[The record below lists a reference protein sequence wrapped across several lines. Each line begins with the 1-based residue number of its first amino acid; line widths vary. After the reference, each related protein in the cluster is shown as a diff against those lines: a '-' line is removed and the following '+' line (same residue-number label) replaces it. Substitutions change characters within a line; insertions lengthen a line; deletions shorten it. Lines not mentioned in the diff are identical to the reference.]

1 MRNSS
6 RLKSSSQSRAQ
17 SQPWQLAKICACGP
31 FEVATSKM
39 GTAITK
45 IVFQPPDP
53 TYSKDPNLI
62 WLNTSEHEV
71 IPAFFIDRDAKFT
84 LLFSHGNAEDLG
96 MIIQYFREVSHILE
110 VNIFA
115 YEYTGYGMS
124 TGEPHEVAVYADIEA
139 AFKYLRD
146 IIGIPW
152 TEVVLYGRSI
162 GSGPSIHL
170 ATRTAVRAMVL
181 QSPLLS
187 IYRVAMNSRFTL
199 PGDMFSNVDKIG
211 QVKCPTYI
219 IHGTKDDIIPFWHA
233 EDLVANCRQGI
244 AYPPY
249 IVENGGHNNLE
260 IVARQPF
267 YDNFHKFLNWVSDV
281 EISDELNTMASE
293 SAI

>member
-1 MRNSS
+1 
-6 RLKSSSQSRAQ
+6 
-17 SQPWQLAKICACGP
+17 
-31 FEVATSKM
+31 M
-39 GTAITK
+39 GGTLTK
-45 IVFQPPDP
+45 LVFQPPDA
-53 TYSKDPNLI
+53 TYTKDPNLI
-62 WLNTSEHEV
+62 WLHTSEHEV
-71 IPAFFIDRDAKFT
+71 IPAFFIDRDAKLT

-124 TGEPHEVAVYADIEA
+124 TGEPHEQAVYADIEA

-152 TEVVLYGRSI
+152 TEVVLYGRSV

-187 IYRVAMNSRFTL
+187 IFRIAMHSRFTL
-199 PGDMFSNVDKIG
+199 PGDMFTNVDKIG
-211 QVKCPTYI
+211 KVRCPVYVV
-219 IHGTKDDIIPFWHA
+219 HGTKDEIVPFWHG
-233 EDLVANCRQGI
+233 EDLVRNCRKHC

-249 IVENGGHNNLE
+249 WVPDGGHNNLE

-267 YDNFHKFLNWVSDV
+267 YDNFLKFLQWLEKEEVSEDLK
-281 EISDELNTMASE
+281 EMASA
-293 SAI
+293 SQI

>member
-1 MRNSS
+1 
-6 RLKSSSQSRAQ
+6 
-17 SQPWQLAKICACGP
+17 
-31 FEVATSKM
+31 M
-39 GTAITK
+39 GGTLTK
-45 IVFQPPDP
+45 LVFQPPDA
-53 TYSKDPNLI
+53 TYTKDPNLI
-62 WLNTSEHEV
+62 WLHTSEHEV
-71 IPAFFIDRDAKFT
+71 IPAFFIDRDAKLT

-124 TGEPHEVAVYADIEA
+124 TGEPHEQAVYADIEA

-152 TEVVLYGRSI
+152 TEVVLYGRSV

-187 IYRVAMNSRFTL
+187 IFRIAMHSRFTL
-199 PGDMFSNVDKIG
+199 PGDMFTNVDKIG
-211 QVKCPTYI
+211 KVRCPVYVV
-219 IHGTKDDIIPFWHA
+219 HGTKDEIVPFWHG
-233 EDLVANCRQGI
+233 EDIVRNCRKNI

-249 IVENGGHNNLE
+249 WVQDGGHNNLE

-267 YDNFHKFLNWVSDV
+267 YDNFLKFLQWLEKEEVSDDLK
-281 EISDELNTMASE
+281 EMAAASQ
-293 SAI
+293 I

>member
-1 MRNSS
+1 
-6 RLKSSSQSRAQ
+6 
-17 SQPWQLAKICACGP
+17 
-31 FEVATSKM
+31 M
-39 GTAITK
+39 GSVITK

-53 TYSKDPNLI
+53 TYTKDPNLI
-62 WLNTSEHEV
+62 WLHTSEHEV

-110 VNIFA
+110 VNVFA

-124 TGEPHEVAVYADIEA
+124 TGEPCEQAFYADIEA

-146 IIGIPW
+146 IIGVPW

-187 IYRVAMNSRFTL
+187 IYRVRLHSHFTL
-199 PGDMFSNVDKIG
+199 PGDMFPNVDKIG
-211 QVKCPTYI
+211 DVKCPTYI
-219 IHGTKDDIIPFWHA
+219 VHGTKDEIIPHYHA
-233 EDLVANCRQGI
+233 EDLVKNCRSGV

-249 IVENGGHNNLE
+249 MIENGGHNNLE
-260 IVARQPF
+260 IIARQPF
-267 YDNFHKFLNWVSDV
+267 YDNFSKFLQWLQKE
-281 EISDELNTMASE
+281 EISEELTQQAAE